1 MFCFQRDSLGRFK
14 DLTGVTAGCKSQVD
28 LETSWSIPSVPY
40 MQYTIAISLN
50 MAEKISTSSHG
61 YAALQKTRA
70 HISREDIRHSE
81 ERQTILEI
89 SVWQWPRFKSLR
101 VQAQQQ
107 HWLANVLIS
116 LTIIIYGIS
125 KNMACF
131 AATLLCVVLL
141 NFFKGINSLIYLF
154 FICSFA
160 HTSSDLHD
168 ELKIVRFLSGQAG
181 VSLCDDA
188 RFPSDFCTNTTSTT
202 AQRYQ

>member
-1 MFCFQRDSLGRFK
+1 M
-14 DLTGVTAGCKSQVD
+14 
-28 LETSWSIPSVPY
+28 
-40 MQYTIAISLN
+40 
-50 MAEKISTSSHG
+50 
-61 YAALQKTRA
+61 
-70 HISREDIRHSE
+70 
-81 ERQTILEI
+81 
-89 SVWQWPRFKSLR
+89 
-101 VQAQQQ
+101 QAQQQ

-168 ELKIVRFLSGQAG
+168 ELKIVRFLSGQAK
-181 VSLCDDA
+181 VSLRDDA
-188 RFPSDFCTNTTSTT
+188 RFPSDFCTNHDIDDSTAISMNT
-202 AQRYQ
+202 NHFLQYSLLFAGFVMKFKDVTIEIESYFFCAAAAAVFFRPLLVL

>member
-1 MFCFQRDSLGRFK
+1 MH
-14 DLTGVTAGCKSQVD
+14 
-28 LETSWSIPSVPY
+28 
-40 MQYTIAISLN
+40 YTIVISLN
-50 MAEKISTSSHG
+50 MAEMISTIIAWLRST
-61 YAALQKTRA
+61 AADSRA

-89 SVWQWPRFKSLR
+89 SMWQWPRFKSLLMR
-101 VQAQQQ
+101 AQQQ

-141 NFFKGINSLIYLF
+141 NFFKGINSLIYFL
-154 FICSFA
+154 SVRL

-168 ELKIVRFLSGQAG
+168 ELKIVRFLFGQAG
-181 VSLCDDA
+181 VKFCDDG